1 MSLLLIILICVV
13 SVLGVIDIRR
23 KSVSVFAL
31 LALLVFSVAWNLVS
45 GELGVTGM
53 LLGALPAGI
62 LFLIVKFGKLNIGL
76 GDVLLIAVL
85 GVALGADTVSV
96 TLLIAS
102 IACAALSGI
111 LLLTKRVER
120 GHTVPFIPF
129 IGGGLAASGVLQITG
144 IA

>member
-13 SVLGVIDIRR
+13 SVLGVIDIMR

-31 LALLVFSVAWNLVS
+31 LALLVFSVAWNILR

-62 LFLIVKFGKLNIGL
+62 LFLIVKFGRLNIGL

-85 GVALGADTVSV
+85 GVALGADTVSI

-102 IACAALSGI
+102 VACAALSGI
-111 LLLTKRVER
+111 LLLTGRVER
-120 GHTVPFIPF
+120 DHTVPFIPF
-129 IGGGLAASGVLQITG
+129 IGGGLVAGGILQSAGV
-144 IA
+144 A